1 MISTNNV
8 TMAGKA
14 LRTAGCITTRRIWS
28 WTLSPAGA
36 APASVVA
43 GKLPLVVL
51 KALELAGAA
60 GALPMAMPG
69 FMVAVA
75 VDIVVFALS

>member
-1 MISTNNV
+1 
-8 TMAGKA
+8 
-14 LRTAGCITTRRIWS
+14 
-28 WTLSPAGA
+28 
-36 APASVVA
+36 VVA

-51 KALELAGAA
+51 KAVEPAGAA

-75 VDIVVFALS
+75 VDIVVFALI

>member
-1 MISTNNV
+1 MTKTNKV

-14 LRTAGCITTRRIWS
+14 LRTAGCMTTRRIWS
-28 WTLSPAGA
+28 CTLSCVEGA
-36 APASVVA
+36 LASVVA
-43 GKLPLVVL
+43 GVLLLVVL
-51 KALELAGAA
+51 KALEPAGVAGAV
-60 GALPMAMPG
+60 PMAMPG

>member
-1 MISTNNV
+1 MLNAT
-8 TMAGKA
+8 
-14 LRTAGCITTRRIWS
+14 
-28 WTLSPAGA
+28 GA
-36 APASVVA
+36 SLPPVVA

-51 KALELAGAA
+51 KAVEPA

-75 VDIVVFALS
+75 VDIVLFALI

>member
-1 MISTNNV
+1 M
-8 TMAGKA
+8 
-14 LRTAGCITTRRIWS
+14 
-28 WTLSPAGA
+28 LSAAGA
-36 APASVVA
+36 APTSVVA

-51 KALELAGAA
+51 KAVEPAGAA

-75 VDIVVFALS
+75 VDIVVFALI